1 MPFRAEPEAD
11 LRARTARIVIAIA
24 VLVLAGG
31 GLFVLRLWPGR
42 VSELSALLLR
52 WERALGSVGWPAAM
66 FVQLLIALCGIV
78 PASIGALGAGL
89 LYGTVEG
96 FLLCGGATLAGAM
109 LAFMLSRSMFRPL
122 ITAMLARRP
131 RLARLDEAV
140 TLEGWRLVS
149 LLRISPVMPFALTSY
164 ALGLTSLPMRDY
176 LVGTLASLPALLL
189 YVVLGDLTGEGV
201 ASLSAGAGQ
210 ALHRTLLVLAVAA
223 TVLLALLLG
232 RILRR
237 ALALPAETSAGRSRS

>member
-1 MPFRAEPEAD
+1 MPFRAEPEID
-11 LRARTARIVIAIA
+11 PRGRPARIVTAA
-24 VLVLAGG
+24 VLVALVSG
-31 GLFVLRLWPGR
+31 GLFALRLWPGQ
-42 VSELSALLLR
+42 VSALSALLLG
-52 WERALGSVGWPAAM
+52 WEKALGSVGWPVAM
-66 FVQLLIALCGIV
+66 VVQLLIALCGIV
-78 PASIGALGAGL
+78 PASVGALGAGL

-96 FLLCGGATLAGAM
+96 FLLSAGATLAGAM
-109 LAFMLSRSMFRPL
+109 LAFMLSRSVFRPL
-122 ITAMLARRP
+122 ITAVLARRP

-189 YVVLGDLTGEGV
+189 YVILGDLTGEGM

-210 ALHRTLLVLAVAA
+210 ALHRTLLVLAVVA
-223 TVLLALLLG
+223 TVLLALLMG

-237 ALALPAETSAGRSRS
+237 ALALPTETSTGRSCS